1 MTELEMTG
9 LLVKLA
15 NEGVTGILALYS
27 GGGDSGAIDD
37 IVYTTEKLDAYD
49 DDYALDKIDSIDTY
63 SPEAKYLR
71 KLSYGLNDDLNE
83 FLSRYIL
90 DDIEDWWNNDGGYGK
105 VSILVPSGKYKINNS
120 IYITHTEDYTH
131 EGDLLS
137 KTEE

>member
-49 DDYALDKIDSIDTY
+49 DDYALDEIDSMDTY
-63 SPEAKYLR
+63 TPEVKYLR
-71 KLSYGLNDDLNE
+71 SLDQSLNDDLNS
-83 FLSRYIL
+83 FLVDCIL
-90 DDIEDWWNNDGGYGK
+90 DNIEDWWNNEGGYGK

-120 IYITHTEDYTH
+120 VYITHTEDYTH
-131 EGDLLS
+131 EGNLLG

>member
-15 NEGVTGILALYS
+15 NEGVTGLLVTYS

-63 SPEAKYLR
+63 SPEATYLR
-71 KLSYGLNDDLNE
+71 KLSYRLNDDLNE
-83 FLSRYIL
+83 FLTYYIL
-90 DDIEDWWNNDGGYGK
+90 DGIEDWWNNDGGYGK
-105 VSILVPSGKYKINNS
+105 VSILVPSGKYKINNT

-137 KTEE
+137 QTKE